1 MQNQDINRH
10 FSSVLDFGANACNL
24 AHAITRSSPPLT
36 ARISSL
42 VSADSSPTLLHRDAS
57 LPYNDLLN
65 NHTRTVL
72 PIPDTAPLPFLP
84 ASFSAAISSL
94 SMHWI
99 NDLPSALAQINRILK
114 PDSPFLAAMLGGDSL
129 YELRTSLQL
138 ADLDRRGGVSTHTS
152 PLADVRDMGS
162 LLTKAGFNLLTVDV
176 DDVIVD
182 YPSSF
187 ALMMDLQAMGE
198 GNAVLGGGGAG
209 ALSREVL
216 LAMDGIYREL
226 HGNNDGTVPATF
238 RVIFMIGWTGG
249 EGQARPLKRGSGK
262 ISMKDVLEDVRG

>member
-1 MQNQDINRH
+1 M
-10 FSSVLDFGANACNL
+10 
-24 AHAITRSSPPLT
+24 TRSTPPLT
-36 ARISSL
+36 TRISSL
-42 VSADSSPTLLHRDAS
+42 VSADSSPTLLYRDAS
-57 LPYNDLLN
+57 LPYNTLLP
-65 NHTRTVL
+65 NHTRSVL
-72 PIPDTAPLPFLP
+72 PIPDTAPLPFPP

-152 PLADVRDMGS
+152 PLADVRDIGS
-162 LLTKAGFNLLTVDV
+162 LLTKAGFSLLTVDV

-198 GNAVLGGGGAG
+198 GNAVLGGGGSGA
-209 ALSREVL
+209 ALSRDVL
-216 LAMDGIYREL
+216 LATEGIYREL
-226 HGNNDGTVPATF
+226 HGNKDGTVPATF
-238 RVIFMIGWTGG
+238 RVIFMIGWTEG
-249 EGQARPLKRGSGK
+249 EGQARPLQKGSGK
-262 ISMKDVLEDVRG
+262 VSMKDVLESGGGKGLKAKG